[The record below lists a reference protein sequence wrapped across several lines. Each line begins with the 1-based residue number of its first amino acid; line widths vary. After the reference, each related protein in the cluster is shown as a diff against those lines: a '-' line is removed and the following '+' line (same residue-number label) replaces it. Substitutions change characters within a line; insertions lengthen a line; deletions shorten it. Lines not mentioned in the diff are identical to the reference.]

1 MNKVEDTFPFRLLEE
16 HFAFPLE
23 NQYCVGKF
31 AADLEL
37 CCREA
42 TPPYPV
48 VIPVQIRGHPPASA
62 QYASTAQLSQMVPNS
77 QSGQQQPPQPQQPN
91 YTATHSGTPVTPSL
105 VGGTLADDQL
115 SSMGKKTS
123 RARIPSVAGQSLNAF
138 GLNANDYDGRSF
150 SINGTFLSPF
160 ETFDLHSS
168 VSVQDSS
175 KLSSF
180 YRTFHLLRDSEFF
193 RPKLLVETT
202 TNDPESIDQITVLF
216 MRGKSPLDH
225 FSSE

>member
-1 MNKVEDTFPFRLLEE
+1 MSFPLAFRE

-23 NQYCVGKF
+23 NQFCVGKF

-77 QSGQQQPPQPQQPN
+77 QSGQPLAPQQQQPN
-91 YTATHSGTPVTPSL
+91 YAATHSGTPVTPSL
-105 VGGTLADDQL
+105 VGGTIADDQL

-123 RARIPSVAGQSLNAF
+123 RARIPSVTGQSVNAF
-138 GLNANDYDGRSF
+138 GINANDYDGRSF
-150 SINGTFLSPF
+150 SINGKFVLSI
-160 ETFDLHSS
+160 ETLDLHPS

-193 RPKLLVETT
+193 RPKLLVETM
-202 TNDPESIDQITVLF
+202 TNDPETIDQITVLF
-216 MRGKSPLDH
+216 MRGQSPLH
-225 FSSE
+225 RFSSD

>member
-1 MNKVEDTFPFRLLEE
+1 MTFSARLPEE
-16 HFAFPLE
+16 RFAFALE

-48 VIPVQIRGHPPASA
+48 LIAVQIRGHPPASA
-62 QYASTAQLSQMVPNS
+62 QYASTAQLSQAVPNS
-77 QSGQQQPPQPQQPN
+77 QSAAQQQPQPN
-91 YTATHSGTPVTPSL
+91 YAATHSGTPVTPSL
-105 VGGTLADDQL
+105 AGGTLAEDQL

-123 RARIPSVAGQSLNAF
+123 RARIPSAAGQSVNAF

-150 SINGTFLSPF
+150 SIPGTFLPSL
-160 ETFDLHSS
+160 ETIDLHGSIL
-168 VSVQDSS
+168 VQDSS

-180 YRTFHLLRDSEFF
+180 YRTFHLIRDSEFF
-193 RPKLLVETT
+193 RPKLLL
-202 TNDPESIDQITVLF
+202 SLIHI
-216 MRGKSPLDH
+216 
-225 FSSE
+225 

>member
-1 MNKVEDTFPFRLLEE
+1 MSFPLAFRE

-23 NQYCVGKF
+23 NQFCVGKF

-77 QSGQQQPPQPQQPN
+77 QSGQPPAPQQQQPN
-91 YTATHSGTPVTPSL
+91 YAATHSGTPVTPSL
-105 VGGTLADDQL
+105 VGGTIADDQL

-123 RARIPSVAGQSLNAF
+123 RARIPSVTGQSVNAF
-138 GLNANDYDGRSF
+138 GINANDYDGRSF
-150 SINGTFLSPF
+150 SINGKFVLSI
-160 ETFDLHSS
+160 ETLDLHPS

-193 RPKLLVETT
+193 RPKLLVETM
-202 TNDPESIDQITVLF
+202 TNDPETIDQITVLF
-216 MRGKSPLDH
+216 MRGQSPLH
-225 FSSE
+225 RFSSD